1 MSFVSNPPP
10 PPTVSPNAYRQA
22 SATPSGEFDNRMMP
36 RLGSIDRIGRQP
48 SMDFGFGNSRY
59 ERKFSSR
66 AYLDNV
72 SMESRKPV
80 SII

>member
-1 MSFVSNPPP
+1 MSFVSN

-22 SATPSGEFDNRMMP
+22 STTPSGEFDRMMP

-80 SII
+80 SVI